1 MGFEYISELHLN
13 PYSFWLSFKTTFNWT
28 CTVTDMGDKK
38 SNSHAICVHGSS
50 RSGNGQLPPNFPLA
64 KFLKKMKC
72 AKNPK
77 TNMYDCYFDYD
88 PTKFQSR
95 SGLYED
101 DTWRGNKIL
110 YGLVGAIF
118 LLIVAFVLVYLF
130 YLRKD
135 PEGHGSHKKSKGPGN
150 SLKTLKSKG
159 SKKQST
165 KKSIKSSRKSRKS
178 LKSKRKQSGKKK

>member
-1 MGFEYISELHLN
+1 
-13 PYSFWLSFKTTFNWT
+13 
-28 CTVTDMGDKK
+28 MGDRK

-50 RSGNGQLPPNFPLA
+50 RSGNGELPPNFPLA

-77 TNMYDCYFDYD
+77 TKNYDCYFDYD

-150 SLKTLKSKG
+150 SGHKSLKSLKSKG